1 MAQSFSTAL
10 VVGASSGIGEQLVR
24 QLASSGVRV
33 AALARREVEL
43 ARIAAGADGK
53 VLTYVHDVRDYDAAP
68 ALFDRI
74 AADLGGIDLVIYN
87 AGVMPGVEE
96 HEVDFDKDRQMVEV
110 NLLGAMRWLGLAGA
124 HMEARGTGTL
134 CGISSVAGDRGRR
147 GNPGYHTSKAALTTY
162 LESLRNR
169 LSRYGVNVV
178 TIKPGPVE
186 TDMTRGMKLPLMITP
201 EACARDALAHMRAG
215 TGEAYVPVAW
225 SPIMMVIRNVPSI
238 VFRRTNI

>member
-1 MAQSFSTAL
+1 MARTFERAL

-24 QLASSGVRV
+24 QLVAGGTRV
-33 AALARREVEL
+33 AAVARREAEL
-43 ARIAAGADGK
+43 RRLAGELGDR
-53 VLTYVHDVRDYDAAP
+53 VSIHVHDVRDYDAAP
-68 ALFDRI
+68 ATFDRI
-74 AADLGGIDLVIYN
+74 VDELGGLDLVIYN
-87 AGVMPGVEE
+87 AGVMPTIDE

-124 HMEARGTGTL
+124 WMEARGAGTL
-134 CGISSVAGDRGRR
+134 AGISSVAGDRGRR

-169 LSRYGVNVV
+169 LSRYGVTVV

-186 TDMTRGMKLPLMITP
+186 TDMTRGMKLPLLIP
-201 EACARDALAHMRAG
+201 AEQCAREALSHMRDGAV
-215 TGEAYVPVAW
+215 EAYVPATW
-225 SPIMMVIRNVPSI
+225 APIMTVIRMVPSF